1 MDFVIPTVW
10 MIIMAYNHL
19 CDVESLCQAEAYKQ
33 LQSSLISIWNQL
45 GFGPEDIMREKSI
58 QNKLKETLSSSNGS
72 LRRKLNA
79 GWSGVQKGQP
89 TYFCIFDICRCQCWR
104 KMTDVSTIRNKPCR
118 CGDQKPRMHGKATAN
133 NVYLFS
139 RVFGFLRKS
148 LHRGGFES
156 PQLLETQR

>member
-19 CDVESLCQAEAYKQ
+19 RDIERLGKAETYKQ
-33 LQSSLISIWNQL
+33 LLSSVIFIWNQL
-45 GFGPEDIMREKSI
+45 GFGPEDIMQEKSI
-58 QNKLKETLSSSNGS
+58 QNKLKELDK
-72 LRRKLNA
+72 LRRKFNT

-89 TYFCIFDICRCQCWR
+89 TYLCIFDICRCQCWR
-104 KMTDVSTIRNKPCR
+104 RMTDVSAIRDKPCQ

-133 NVYLFS
+133 NVFLFF